1 MAKGIQHITTTCL
14 VLILLL
20 SACKPDK
27 PEDMIDPNDLTDI
40 DYAPVPYNL
49 EVPDVFPTLVM
60 PDDNPLTVEGV
71 QLGRRLFYDP
81 ILSGDNTKSCSSCHL
96 REHGFA
102 DITAGS
108 EGIDGIVGDRNSMSL
123 LNLAF
128 IDNGFFWDGRANN
141 LEEQAFDPVVNPIEL
156 HDTWENVEERLRAHD
171 DYPERFRKAF
181 GIESKIEITSDLVT
195 KALAQFERIMVS
207 GGNSKYDQFLRPNS
221 GVFPSDSELNGY
233 DMFFDISPDLPDAE
247 CGHCHGGPLLT
258 TSEYFNNGLDP
269 APDLNDFPD
278 KGRGDVTGVLFDNGK
293 FRAPSLRNIA
303 LTAPYMHDGRFETL
317 EEVVEHY
324 NSGGHYADNLD
335 PLITPLNLTEQQIQ
349 DIVNLLHTFTDTTYL
364 QNEDLTNPFE

>member
-1 MAKGIQHITTTCL
+1 LNIRTHHIIIINV
-14 VLILLL
+14 VLIFCL
-20 SACKPDK
+20 SSCKD
-27 PEDMIDPNDLTDI
+27 DNDLTEI
-40 DYAPVPYNL
+40 EYNPISYNL
-49 EVPDVFPTLVM
+49 EVPEIFPIFVV
-60 PDDNPLTVEGV
+60 PEDNSLTEAGV

-81 ILSGDNTKSCSSCHL
+81 ILSADNTMSCSSCHL

-108 EGIDGIVGDRNSMSL
+108 TGIDGITGDRNSMSL

-128 IDNGFFWDGRANN
+128 IDNGFFWDGRADN
-141 LEEQAFDPVVNPIEL
+141 LEEQALEPITNPIEL
-156 HDTWENVEERLRAHD
+156 HDDWVNVEDRIREHD

-181 GIESKIEITSDLVT
+181 GITNKTEITSDLVT

-207 GGNSKYDQFLRPNS
+207 GGDSKYDKILT
-221 GVFPSDSELNGY
+221 GEIFPSDSEFNGY
-233 DMFFDISPDLPDAE
+233 DMFFDVSPDLPDAE

-269 APDLNDFPD
+269 ASDLNDFPD
-278 KGRGDVTGVLFDNGK
+278 KGRGDITGVLFDNGK

-317 EEVVEHY
+317 QEVVEHY

-335 PLITPLNLTEQQIQ
+335 PLIGNLGLNEEQIQ